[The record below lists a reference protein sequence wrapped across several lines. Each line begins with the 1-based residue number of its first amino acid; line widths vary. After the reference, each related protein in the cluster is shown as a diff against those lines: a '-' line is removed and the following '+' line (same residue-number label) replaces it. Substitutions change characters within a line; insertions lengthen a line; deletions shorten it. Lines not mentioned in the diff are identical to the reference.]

1 MTKDT
6 FQILADE
13 ITLIRK
19 DIERLQRTSLNKD
32 EAKNL
37 NEVLV
42 KSLDRMSG
50 TGDFVLEE
58 SAKILDG
65 RLATFGVDIAG
76 LAQNLRIVIVNVAA
90 EASEKA
96 VQTINRESISATKDL
111 LKTIQATHQE
121 TIASARDLTRS
132 AREAHREALRY
143 FGGFWVW
150 ISCVGSVGCLLGALA
165 AFWMTG
171 RDDARAFGAYP
182 SLYCRD
188 AGGDRRELET
198 QDATYE
204 VCVFWGDK
212 IKGKPKQE

>member
-50 TGDFVLEE
+50 TGDYVLEE

-65 RLATFGVDIAG
+65 RLATFGADIAG
-76 LAQNLRIVIVNVAA
+76 LAQNLRTVIVNVAA

-111 LKTIQATHQE
+111 LKTIEATHQE

-132 AREAHREALRY
+132 ARGAHRETLRY

-150 ISCVGSVGCLLGALA
+150 ICCVGSVGCLLSALA

-171 RDDARAFGAYP
+171 RDDARAFWPYP

-188 AGGDRRELET
+188 AGGDRRELERQPLSACGT
-198 QDATYE
+198 N
-204 VCVFWGDK
+204 W
-212 IKGKPKQE
+212 